1 MKMNQMVITAKH
13 GIREYKQNRNRMRER
28 EREREDIVDYS
39 SEEKLCVDV
48 MTKATIIVTNITVE
62 TEMFSSLSEI
72 H

>member
-1 MKMNQMVITAKH
+1 
-13 GIREYKQNRNRMRER
+13 MRER

-48 MTKATIIVTNITVE
+48 MTKATIIVTNMTVE
-62 TEMFSSLSEI
+62 TQMFSSISEI